1 MLKQEKSYLRVSCYN
16 KKLVI
21 FLCFAACPFYA
32 SVDIKLVIGDFNAKL
47 SGDRRGIPSS
57 IVPHGSADDINDNGE
72 LLLSLCSTSG
82 LSIGNTFFQTSA
94 YTRRLGHR
102 QMGTLQMR
110 LTICINNRWRSSLHD
125 VRAYRGADV
134 GSDHNLVIGKI
145 HLKLKKATKP
155 EVKKT
160 YATEKLKELTASAN
174 FRIEAR
180 NRFAGLEH
188 STDLE
193 EQWQMF
199 VSGVTDSAA
208 KIFGKRRGTNKDR

>member
-1 MLKQEKSYLRVSCYN
+1 
-16 KKLVI
+16 
-21 FLCFAACPFYA
+21 
-32 SVDIKLVIGDFNAKL
+32 
-47 SGDRRGIPSS
+47 
-57 IVPHGSADDINDNGE
+57 
-72 LLLSLCSTSG
+72 
-82 LSIGNTFFQTSA
+82 
-94 YTRRLGHR
+94 
-102 QMGTLQMR
+102 MR
-110 LTICINNRWRSSLHD
+110 LTIICINNRWRSSLHD

-160 YATEKLKELTASAN
+160 YATEKLIELTASAN

-208 KIFGKRRGTNKDR
+208 KIFGKRRGTNKERWISCEKWDLIDERKRTNNTRDQTKDSQGWKTHDIKYREKVKEVK